1 LTVCDIFQEF
11 KQSMI
16 EVVELSSR
24 EIGEV
29 ENRVRDL
36 KTSTTVTS
44 GPPTHH
50 AGNLHARF
58 IGQVQHKPQLENEHA
73 HSQLF
78 SLQVARV
85 ESEIPAAAKGG
96 GRDSVGVEELSRV
109 LRLVETMNP

>member
-1 LTVCDIFQEF
+1 
-11 KQSMI
+11 MI

-29 ENRVRDL
+29 ENRVRGP
-36 KTSTTVTS
+36 KTSSTPVTS

-58 IGQVQHKPQLENEHA
+58 IGQVQHKTRLENEHA